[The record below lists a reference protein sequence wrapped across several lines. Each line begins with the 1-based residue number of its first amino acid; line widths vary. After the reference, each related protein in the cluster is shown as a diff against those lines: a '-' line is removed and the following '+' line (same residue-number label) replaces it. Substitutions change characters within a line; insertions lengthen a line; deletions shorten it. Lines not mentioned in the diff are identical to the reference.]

1 MYFGRSQIHLP
12 TLNQLL
18 SGRYFDTSPETFSL
32 WYPKLTARVQSHYRL
47 YLSRS
52 VWYETLSL
60 VVTLFPQ
67 ISPSFPYTHIYIHRC
82 ISKA

>member
-18 SGRYFDTSPETFSL
+18 SGRYCDTSPETFSL
-32 WYPKLTARVQSHYRL
+32 WYPKLTVRIRSHYRL

-60 VVTLFPQ
+60 PDAINLQLSIT
-67 ISPSFPYTHIYIHRC
+67 
-82 ISKA
+82 KAEHS